1 MKSIFSGVR
10 FLLEAKI
17 AEFMKAASAQEN
29 FSLQHSLEKN
39 YCCQR
44 FVLLLLQLAHWLCAE
59 RFNCESPLCRTGY

>member
-29 FSLQHSLEKN
+29 FSLQHSLEKK
-39 YCCQR
+39 
-44 FVLLLLQLAHWLCAE
+44 LLLSAICLIVASVSSLVV
-59 RFNCESPLCRTGY
+59 RGKV